1 VVKAHTEWTVLPH
14 DDILELGPDLWVVD
28 GRLPKPPFRR
38 RMTLARRADGR
49 VVVHNFM
56 ALRDEAMER
65 IEAWGE
71 PAELLVPGA
80 YHRLDAGLFRQRYPA
95 AKVYCPAGARHKV
108 EEVVPVDGDYRRFEA
123 DDRVFVA
130 HLDGTDE
137 REGYLRVREE
147 SGSLNVV
154 LNDLVFNLPKRLP
167 GLQGWIYARLLG
179 AGGGPKV
186 TRLARWLLVDDA
198 AEVRTQLQR
207 LAGLPNLRRVIVS
220 HGNLID
226 RAASDVLLRVAGTL

>member
-1 VVKAHTEWTVLPH
+1 MVKAHAAWTVLPH

-28 GRLPKPPFRR
+28 GRTPTAPFRR

-56 ALRDEAMER
+56 ALRDEAMAK

-80 YHRLDAGLFRQRYPA
+80 YHLLDADLFRQRYPS

-108 EEVVPVDGDYRRFEA
+108 EEVLPVDADYRRVA
-123 DDRVFVA
+123 SDNRVFVE

-147 SGSLNVV
+147 GGAMNVV
-154 LNDLVFNLPKRLP
+154 FNDLVFNLPKRLP
-167 GLQGWIYARLLG
+167 GLRGWIYARLLG

-186 TRLARWLLVDDA
+186 TRMARWLLVDDPG
-198 AEVRTQLQR
+198 EVRTQLQR
-207 LAGLPNLRRVIVS
+207 LAGLPNLRRIIVS